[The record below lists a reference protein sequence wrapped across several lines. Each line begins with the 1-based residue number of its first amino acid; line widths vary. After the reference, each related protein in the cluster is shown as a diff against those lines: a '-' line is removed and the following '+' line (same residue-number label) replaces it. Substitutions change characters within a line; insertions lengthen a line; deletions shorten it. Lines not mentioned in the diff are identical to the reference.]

1 MKYDFDQKCDRSNTN
16 CVKWDAVKDM
26 FGSEDVIPMWV
37 ADMDFPA
44 AKPIVAA
51 LKKRAAHEFYGYTK
65 PGPELIEAIVNRM
78 QRKFNWQIRPEWI
91 VFVPGVIPALSAAVR
106 AFSRPGDEIVL
117 QEPVYFPFF
126 SVVTQ
131 NGCKIVNNALKFD
144 GNRYSMDLRDL
155 ESKFRPAAGSRLSHT
170 RAKAVIFCNPQNP
183 IGRLWTKAET
193 TRMGEVVIRNGGIV
207 ISDEIHCEI
216 LYKGYRHTPFA
227 AISDEFAQN
236 SVVCMAP
243 SKTFNLAGLHASC
256 IIVPNEK
263 LRNSYSDQL
272 AAIVPGPNVFGL
284 IAMEVAFREGDDWL
298 AQMLDYL
305 DGNLKITMEF
315 FAKRIPKIK
324 VIKPQGTYL
333 LWLDCRSL
341 GMDNQALSKFMR
353 EQARVGFDDGF
364 LFGAAGSGFE
374 RMNIACPRSIL
385 NEALARIEKAVD
397 SFLDGS
403 QPR

>member
-1 MKYDFDQKCDRSNTN
+1 MKYNFDLKCDRSNTN
-16 CVKWDAVKDM
+16 CVKWDAVKDV
-26 FGSEDVIPMWV
+26 FGREDIIPMWV

-65 PGPELIEAIVNRM
+65 PGQELIEAIVSRM

-91 VFVPGVIPALSAAVR
+91 VFTPGVIPALSAAAR
-106 AFSRPGDEIVL
+106 AVSRPGDEIVL

-131 NGCKIVNNALKFD
+131 SGCKIVNNPLKFD
-144 GNRYSMDLRDL
+144 GKRYTMDLRDL
-155 ESKFRPAAGSRLSHT
+155 ESKFRPVAGSHLTHS

-193 TRMGEVVIRNGGIV
+193 TRMGEIVIRNGGIV

-256 IIVPNEK
+256 IIIPNQK
-263 LRNSYSDQL
+263 LRESFSDSM
-272 AAIVPGPNVFGL
+272 AAVVPGPNVFGL
-284 IAMEVAFREGDDWL
+284 VAMEAAFSEGDDWL

-305 DGNLKITMEF
+305 NGNLKITMEF
-315 FAKRIPKIK
+315 FAKRVPQIK

-333 LWLDCRSL
+333 LWLDCRKL
-341 GMDNQALSKFMR
+341 GLDNQALSTFMR
-353 EQARVGFDDGF
+353 AKARVGFDDGF
-364 LFGAAGSGFE
+364 LFGESGSGFE
-374 RMNIACPRSIL
+374 RMNIACPRVIL
-385 NEALARIEKAVD
+385 LEALSRIENAVN
-397 SFLDGS
+397 SL
-403 QPR
+403 

>member
-1 MKYDFDQKCDRSNTN
+1 MKYNFDLKCDRSNTN

-78 QRKFNWQIRPEWI
+78 QRKFDWQIRPEWI
-91 VFVPGVIPALSAAVR
+91 VFTPGVIPALSAAVR
-106 AFSRPGDEIVL
+106 AVSRPGDEIIL
-117 QEPVYFPFF
+117 QQPVYFPFF

-144 GNRYSMDLRDL
+144 GKRYSMNFKDL
-155 ESKFRPAAGSRLSHT
+155 ESKFRPAAGSHMTHSRV
-170 RAKAVIFCNPQNP
+170 KAIIYCNPQNP

-193 TRMGEVVIRNGGIV
+193 ARMGEIVIRNGGVV

-256 IIVPNEK
+256 IIIPNQK
-263 LRNSYSDQL
+263 LRDSFSDAM
-272 AAIVPGPNVFGL
+272 AAVVPDPNVFGL
-284 IAMEVAFREGDDWL
+284 VAMEAAFRDGDDWL

-305 DGNLKITMEF
+305 NGNLKITMEF
-315 FAKRIPKIK
+315 FANRIPKIK

-333 LWLDCRSL
+333 LWLDCRRL
-341 GMDNQALSKFMR
+341 GLDNQALSRFMR

-364 LFGAAGSGFE
+364 MFGESGSGFE
-374 RMNIACPRSIL
+374 RMNIACPRVIL
-385 NEALARIEKAVD
+385 LEALARIEKAVN
-397 SFLDGS
+397 SL
-403 QPR
+403 

>member
-1 MKYDFDQKCDRSNTN
+1 MKYNFDLKCDRSNTN
-16 CVKWDAVKDM
+16 CVKWDSVKEV
-26 FGSEDVIPMWV
+26 FGRDDVLPMWV

-51 LKKRAAHEFYGYTK
+51 MKKRAAHEFYGYTK
-65 PGPELIEAIVNRM
+65 PGPELIEAIVSRM

-91 VFVPGVIPALSAAVR
+91 VFTPGVIPALSAAVR
-106 AFSRPGDEIVL
+106 AVSHPGDEIVL

-144 GNRYSMDLRDL
+144 GKRYTMDLLDL
-155 ESKFRPAAGSRLSHT
+155 ESKFRPAAASRMTHS
-170 RAKAVIFCNPQNP
+170 RAKAIIFCNPQNP

-193 TRMGEVVIRNGGIV
+193 TRMGEIVIRNGGIV

-216 LYKGYRHTPFA
+216 LYKGYKHTPFA

-256 IIVPNEK
+256 IIIPNQK
-263 LRNSYSDQL
+263 LRNSFSDSM
-272 AAIVPGPNVFGL
+272 AAVVPGPNVFGL
-284 IAMEVAFREGDDWL
+284 VAMEAAFREGDDWL
-298 AQMLDYL
+298 GQMLDYL
-305 DGNLKITMEF
+305 DGNLKITMDY

-333 LWLDCRSL
+333 LWLDCRKL
-341 GMDNQALSKFMR
+341 GLDNQALSTFMR

-364 LFGAAGSGFE
+364 LFGESGSGFE
-374 RMNIACPRSIL
+374 RMNIACPRVIL
-385 NEALARIEKAVD
+385 LEALSRIEKAVN
-397 SFLDGS
+397 SL
-403 QPR
+403 

>member
-1 MKYDFDQKCDRSNTN
+1 MK
-16 CVKWDAVKDM
+16 
-26 FGSEDVIPMWV
+26 
-37 ADMDFPA
+37 
-44 AKPIVAA
+44 
-51 LKKRAAHEFYGYTK
+51 
-65 PGPELIEAIVNRM
+65 
-78 QRKFNWQIRPEWI
+78 RKFNWQIRPEWI
-91 VFVPGVIPALSAAVR
+91 VFTPGVIPALSAAVR
-106 AFSRPGDEIVL
+106 AFSRPGDEIIL

-144 GNRYSMDLRDL
+144 GKHYTMDLPDL
-155 ESKFRPAAGSRLSHT
+155 DNKFRPAAGSRLTHT

-183 IGRLWTKAET
+183 MGRLWTKAET
-193 TRMGEVVIRNGGIV
+193 TRMGEIVIRNGGIV

-263 LRNSYSDQL
+263 LRTSFSDQL

-284 IAMEVAFREGDDWL
+284 IAMEAAFREGDEWL

-305 DGNLKITMEF
+305 DGNLKITMEY
-315 FAKRIPKIK
+315 FAKKIPKNQSHQTAGDLSA
-324 VIKPQGTYL
+324 VARLPQFGT
-333 LWLDCRSL
+333 
-341 GMDNQALSKFMR
+341 G
-353 EQARVGFDDGF
+353 
-364 LFGAAGSGFE
+364 
-374 RMNIACPRSIL
+374 
-385 NEALARIEKAVD
+385 
-397 SFLDGS
+397 
-403 QPR
+403 

>member
-1 MKYDFDQKCDRSNTN
+1 MKYNFDLKCDRSNTN
-16 CVKWDAVKDM
+16 CVKWDSVKEV
-26 FGSEDVIPMWV
+26 FGRDDVLPMWV

-51 LKKRAAHEFYGYTK
+51 MKKRSAHEFYGYTK

-91 VFVPGVIPALSAAVR
+91 VFTPGVIPALSAAVR
-106 AFSRPGDEIVL
+106 AFSRPGDEIIL

-144 GNRYSMDLRDL
+144 GKRYTMDLRDL
-155 ESKFRPAAGSRLSHT
+155 ESKFRPAAGSRMTHS
-170 RAKAVIFCNPQNP
+170 RAKAIIFCNPQNP
-183 IGRLWTKAET
+183 IGRLWTKTET
-193 TRMGEVVIRNGGIV
+193 TRTGEIVIRNGGIV

-216 LYKGYRHTPFA
+216 LYKGYKHTPFA

-256 IIVPNEK
+256 IIIPNQK
-263 LRNSYSDQL
+263 LRNSFSDAM
-272 AAIVPGPNVFGL
+272 AAVVPGPNVFGL
-284 IAMEVAFREGDDWL
+284 VAMEAAFREGDDWL
-298 AQMLDYL
+298 GQMLDYL
-305 DGNLKITMEF
+305 DGNLKITMDY

-333 LWLDCRSL
+333 LWLDCRKL
-341 GMDNQALSKFMR
+341 GLDNQALSTFMR

-364 LFGAAGSGFE
+364 LFGESGSGFE
-374 RMNIACPRSIL
+374 RMNIACPRVIL
-385 NEALARIEKAVD
+385 LEALSRIEKAVN
-397 SFLDGS
+397 SL
-403 QPR
+403 

>member
-1 MKYDFDQKCDRSNTN
+1 MKYNFDLKCDRSNTN

-26 FGSEDVIPMWV
+26 FGRDDVIPMWV

-44 AKPIVAA
+44 ARPIVAA
-51 LKKRAAHEFYGYTK
+51 LKKRAAHEFYGYTR
-65 PGPELIEAIVNRM
+65 PGPELIEAIVSRM
-78 QRKFNWQIRPEWI
+78 RRKFNWQIRPEWI
-91 VFVPGVIPALSAAVR
+91 VFTPGVIPALSAAVR
-106 AFSRPGDEIVL
+106 AVSHPGDEIIL

-131 NGCKIVNNALKFD
+131 NGCKIINNALKFD
-144 GNRYSMDLRDL
+144 GKRYSMDLRDL
-155 ESKFRPAAGSRLSHT
+155 ENKFSPAASSHMT
-170 RAKAVIFCNPQNP
+170 HSRAKAIIFCNPQNP

-193 TRMGEVVIRNGGIV
+193 ARMGEIVIRNGGIV

-227 AISDEFAQN
+227 AISEEFAQN

-256 IIVPNEK
+256 IIIPNKK
-263 LRNSYSDQL
+263 LRDSFSDQL

-284 IAMEVAFREGDDWL
+284 IAMEAAFRDGDEWL
-298 AQMLDYL
+298 GQMLDYL
-305 DGNLKITMEF
+305 DGNLKITMDY

-333 LWLDCRSL
+333 LWLDCRGL
-341 GMDNQALSKFMR
+341 CLDNQALSTFMR

-374 RMNIACPRSIL
+374 RMNIACPRVIL
-385 NEALARIEKAVD
+385 LEALSRIEQAVN
-397 SFLDGS
+397 SL
-403 QPR
+403 

>member
-1 MKYDFDQKCDRSNTN
+1 MKYNFDLKCDRSNTN
-16 CVKWDAVKDM
+16 CVKWDAVKDV
-26 FGSEDVIPMWV
+26 FGREDVIPMWV

-65 PGPELIEAIVNRM
+65 PGQELIEAIVSRM

-91 VFVPGVIPALSAAVR
+91 VFPPGVIPALSAAAR
-106 AFSRPGDEIVL
+106 AVSRPGDEIVL

-131 NGCKIVNNALKFD
+131 SGCKIVNNPLKFD
-144 GNRYSMDLRDL
+144 GKRYTMDLRDL
-155 ESKFRPAAGSRLSHT
+155 ESKFRPVAGSHLTHS

-193 TRMGEVVIRNGGIV
+193 TRMGEIVIRNGGIV

-256 IIVPNEK
+256 IIIPNQK
-263 LRNSYSDQL
+263 LRESFSDSM
-272 AAIVPGPNVFGL
+272 AAVVPGPNVFGL
-284 IAMEVAFREGDDWL
+284 VAMEAAFSEGDDWL

-305 DGNLKITMEF
+305 NGNLKITMEF
-315 FAKRIPKIK
+315 FAKRVPQIK

-333 LWLDCRSL
+333 LWLDCRKL
-341 GMDNQALSKFMR
+341 GLDNQALSTFMR
-353 EQARVGFDDGF
+353 AKARVGFDDGF
-364 LFGAAGSGFE
+364 LFGESGSGFE
-374 RMNIACPRSIL
+374 RMNIACPRVIL
-385 NEALARIEKAVD
+385 LEALSRIENAVN
-397 SFLDGS
+397 SL
-403 QPR
+403 

>member
-1 MKYDFDQKCDRSNTN
+1 MKYNFDKPCDRSNTN

-26 FGSEDVIPMWV
+26 FGREDVLPMWV

-51 LKKRAAHEFYGYTK
+51 MKKRSAHEFYGYTK

-91 VFVPGVIPALSAAVR
+91 VFTPGVIPALSAAVR

-131 NGCKIVNNALKFD
+131 SGCKIVNNALKFD
-144 GNRYSMDLRDL
+144 GKRYTMDLRDL
-155 ESKFRPAAGSRLSHT
+155 ESKFRPAAGSRMTHS
-170 RAKAVIFCNPQNP
+170 RAKAIIFCNPQNP
-183 IGRLWTKAET
+183 IGRLWTKTET
-193 TRMGEVVIRNGGIV
+193 TRTGEIVIRNGGIV

-216 LYKGYRHTPFA
+216 LYKGYKHTPFA

-256 IIVPNEK
+256 IIIPNQK
-263 LRNSYSDQL
+263 LRNSFSDSM
-272 AAIVPGPNVFGL
+272 AAVVPGPNVFGL
-284 IAMEVAFREGDDWL
+284 VAMEAAFREGDDWL
-298 AQMLDYL
+298 GQMLDYL
-305 DGNLKITMEF
+305 DGNLKITMDY

-333 LWLDCRSL
+333 LWLDCRKL
-341 GMDNQALSKFMR
+341 GLDNQALSTFMR

-364 LFGAAGSGFE
+364 LFGESGSGFE
-374 RMNIACPRSIL
+374 RMNIACPRVIL
-385 NEALARIEKAVD
+385 LEALSRIEKAVN
-397 SFLDGS
+397 SL
-403 QPR
+403 

>member
-1 MKYDFDQKCDRSNTN
+1 MKYNFDLKCDRSNTN
-16 CVKWDAVKDM
+16 CVKWDAVKDV
-26 FGSEDVIPMWV
+26 FGREDIIPMWV

-65 PGPELIEAIVNRM
+65 PGQELIEAIVSRM
-78 QRKFNWQIRPEWI
+78 RRKFNWQIRPEWI
-91 VFVPGVIPALSAAVR
+91 VFTPGVIPALSAAVR
-106 AFSRPGDEIVL
+106 AVSRPGDEIVL

-131 NGCKIVNNALKFD
+131 SGCKIVNNPLKFD
-144 GNRYSMDLRDL
+144 GKRYTMDLRDL
-155 ESKFRPAAGSRLSHT
+155 ESKFRPVAGSHLTHS

-193 TRMGEVVIRNGGIV
+193 TRMGEIVIRNGGIV

-256 IIVPNEK
+256 IIIPNQK
-263 LRNSYSDQL
+263 LRESFSDSM
-272 AAIVPGPNVFGL
+272 AAVVPGPNVFGL
-284 IAMEVAFREGDDWL
+284 VAMEAAFSEGDDWL

-305 DGNLKITMEF
+305 NGNLKITMEF
-315 FAKRIPKIK
+315 FAKRVPQIK

-333 LWLDCRSL
+333 LWLDCRKL
-341 GMDNQALSKFMR
+341 GLDNQALSTFMR
-353 EQARVGFDDGF
+353 AKARVGFDDGF
-364 LFGAAGSGFE
+364 LFGESGSGFE
-374 RMNIACPRSIL
+374 RMNIACPRVIL
-385 NEALARIEKAVD
+385 LEALSRIENAVN
-397 SFLDGS
+397 SL
-403 QPR
+403 

>member
-1 MKYDFDQKCDRSNTN
+1 MKYNFDLKCDRSNTN
-16 CVKWDAVKDM
+16 CVKWDAVKDV
-26 FGSEDVIPMWV
+26 FGREDVIPMWV

-65 PGPELIEAIVNRM
+65 PGQELIEAIVSRM
-78 QRKFNWQIRPEWI
+78 RRKFNWQIRPEWI
-91 VFVPGVIPALSAAVR
+91 VFTPGVIPALSAAAR
-106 AFSRPGDEIVL
+106 AVSRPGDEIVL

-131 NGCKIVNNALKFD
+131 SGCKIVNNPLKFD
-144 GNRYSMDLRDL
+144 GKRYTMDLRDL
-155 ESKFRPAAGSRLSHT
+155 ESKFRPVAGSHLTHS

-193 TRMGEVVIRNGGIV
+193 TRMGEIVIRNGGIV

-256 IIVPNEK
+256 IIIPNQK
-263 LRNSYSDQL
+263 LRESFSDSM
-272 AAIVPGPNVFGL
+272 AAVVPGPNVFGL
-284 IAMEVAFREGDDWL
+284 VAMEAAFSEGDDWL

-305 DGNLKITMEF
+305 NGNLKITMEF
-315 FAKRIPKIK
+315 FAKRVPQIK

-333 LWLDCRSL
+333 LWLDCRKL
-341 GMDNQALSKFMR
+341 GLDNQALSTFMR
-353 EQARVGFDDGF
+353 AKARVGFDDGF
-364 LFGAAGSGFE
+364 LFGESGSGFE
-374 RMNIACPRSIL
+374 RMNIACPRVIL
-385 NEALARIEKAVD
+385 LEALSRIENAVN
-397 SFLDGS
+397 SL
-403 QPR
+403 

>member
-1 MKYDFDQKCDRSNTN
+1 MKYNFDVKCDRSNTN
-16 CVKWDAVKDM
+16 CVKWDAVKDI
-26 FGSEDVIPMWV
+26 FGREDVIPMWV

-78 QRKFNWQIRPEWI
+78 QRKFDWQIRPEWI
-91 VFVPGVIPALSAAVR
+91 VFTPGVIPALSAAVR
-106 AFSRPGDEIVL
+106 AISHPGDEIIL

-131 NGCKIVNNALKFD
+131 NGCKIVNNALKFN
-144 GNRYSMDLRDL
+144 GKCYSMDFKDL
-155 ESKFRPAAGSRLSHT
+155 ESKFRPATGSHMTHS
-170 RAKAVIFCNPQNP
+170 RAKAIICCNPQNP

-193 TRMGEVVIRNGGIV
+193 TRMGEIIIRNGGIV

-227 AISDEFAQN
+227 AISEEFAQN
-236 SVVCMAP
+236 SIVCMAP

-256 IIVPNEK
+256 IIIPNQK
-263 LRNSYSDQL
+263 LRNSFFDAM
-272 AAIVPGPNVFGL
+272 AAVVPGPNVFGL
-284 IAMEVAFREGDDWL
+284 MAMEAAFRDGDDWL

-305 DGNLKITMEF
+305 NGNLKITTEY

-333 LWLDCRSL
+333 LWLDCREL
-341 GMDNQALSKFMR
+341 GLDNQALSRFMR

-364 LFGAAGSGFE
+364 LFGESGSGFE
-374 RMNIACPRSIL
+374 RMNIACPRVIL
-385 NEALARIEKAVD
+385 REALARIEKAVN
-397 SFLDGS
+397 SL
-403 QPR
+403 

>member
-1 MKYDFDQKCDRSNTN
+1 MKYNFDLQCDRSNTN
-16 CVKWDAVKDM
+16 CVKWGAVKDV
-26 FGSEDVIPMWV
+26 FGREDVIPMWV

-78 QRKFNWQIRPEWI
+78 QRKFDWQIRSEWI
-91 VFVPGVIPALSAAVR
+91 VFTPGVIPALSAAVR
-106 AFSRPGDEIVL
+106 AISHPGDEIIL

-131 NGCKIVNNALKFD
+131 NGCRIVNNALKFD
-144 GNRYSMDLRDL
+144 GKRYSMDFKDL
-155 ESKFRPAAGSRLSHT
+155 ESKFGPAAGAHMTHSRV
-170 RAKAVIFCNPQNP
+170 KAIIYCNPQNP

-193 TRMGEVVIRNGGIV
+193 TRMGEIIIRNGGIV

-216 LYKGYRHTPFA
+216 LYKGYRHMSFA

-256 IIVPNEK
+256 IIIPNQK
-263 LRNSYSDQL
+263 LRDSFSDAL
-272 AAIVPGPNVFGL
+272 AAVVPGPNVFGL
-284 IAMEVAFREGDDWL
+284 VAMEAAFRDGDDWL
-298 AQMLDYL
+298 VQMLDYL
-305 DGNLKITMEF
+305 DGNLKITTEY
-315 FAKRIPKIK
+315 FATRIPKIK

-333 LWLDCRSL
+333 LWLDCREL
-341 GMDNQALSKFMR
+341 GLDNQALSRFMR

-364 LFGAAGSGFE
+364 LFGDAGSGFE

-385 NEALARIEKAVD
+385 REALAHIEKAVN
-397 SFLDGS
+397 SL
-403 QPR
+403 

>member
-1 MKYDFDQKCDRSNTN
+1 MKYNFDLKCDRSNTN
-16 CVKWDAVKDM
+16 CVKWDSVKEV
-26 FGSEDVIPMWV
+26 FGRDDVLPMWV

-51 LKKRAAHEFYGYTK
+51 MKKRAAHEFYGYTK
-65 PGPELIEAIVNRM
+65 PGPELIEAIVSRM

-91 VFVPGVIPALSAAVR
+91 VFTPGVIPALSAAVR
-106 AFSRPGDEIVL
+106 AVSHPGDEIVL

-144 GNRYSMDLRDL
+144 GKRYTMDLLDL
-155 ESKFRPAAGSRLSHT
+155 ESKFRPAAASRMTHS
-170 RAKAVIFCNPQNP
+170 RAKAIIFCNPQNP

-193 TRMGEVVIRNGGIV
+193 TRMGEIVIRNGGIV

-216 LYKGYRHTPFA
+216 LYKGYKHTPFA

-256 IIVPNEK
+256 IIIPNQK
-263 LRNSYSDQL
+263 LRNSFSDAM
-272 AAIVPGPNVFGL
+272 AAVVPGPNVFGL
-284 IAMEVAFREGDDWL
+284 VAMEAAFREGDDWL
-298 AQMLDYL
+298 GQMLDYL
-305 DGNLKITMEF
+305 DGNLKITMDY

-333 LWLDCRSL
+333 LWLDCRKL
-341 GMDNQALSKFMR
+341 GLDNQALSTFMR

-364 LFGAAGSGFE
+364 LFGESGSGFE
-374 RMNIACPRSIL
+374 RMNIACPRVIL
-385 NEALARIEKAVD
+385 LEALSRIEKAVN
-397 SFLDGS
+397 SL
-403 QPR
+403 